1 MRTSQFKFA
10 ALAAGATL
18 MIAASAQAVV
28 ISLDEATGDPGQ
40 TVDISASLG
49 TEGSQVAGT
58 QNDITF
64 GSDSGI
70 AIAAKTNGRPDC
82 AVNPDIEKGGTSFA
96 FQPSGCTAGTDCTG
110 VRALVLALDN
120 VDPIPDGSVLYT
132 CKVAIA
138 SSASA
143 GEKTLS
149 NTNTGS
155 SDPSGGALTTTGTDG
170 RVIVAGG
177 ASDATIIVGSASGEA
192 GDTVSFDVTLET
204 GTDVAGTQ
212 NDIAFAAP
220 IAIAAK
226 TNGRPDCTVNPDIE
240 KGGTSFAFQ
249 PSGCTVGETCT
260 GVRALVLAL
269 DNVDP
274 IPTDSVL
281 YSCNV
286 NIAENAE
293 DGVYPLT
300 CSNPGAS
307 DPDGGA
313 LLAECTNGAITVG
326 GPVTDTPTATPT
338 ETPTTPVTVN
348 TPTATNTAPPTNT
361 STPTKRATN
370 TPGGGGFDDDGCAVV
385 APAQTSNGWLLLL
398 PAAALLWIRRRNK

>member
-1 MRTSQFKFA
+1 MSMSQFKFA
-10 ALAAGATL
+10 ALAAGASL
-18 MIAASAQAVV
+18 IIAASAQAVE
-28 ISLDEATGDPGQ
+28 ISLSEATGDPGQ
-40 TVDISASLG
+40 TVDISASLS
-49 TEGSQVAGT
+49 TEGSEVAGT

-149 NTNTGS
+149 NTNAGS
-155 SDPSGGALTTTGTDG
+155 SDPDGGALTTTGTDG

-177 ASDATIIVGSASGEA
+177 ASDATIIIGSATGEA

-286 NIAENAE
+286 NIAEGAA
-293 DGVYPLT
+293 DGDYPLT

-313 LLAECTNGAITVG
+313 LLAECTNGKITVGG

-338 ETPTTPVTVN
+338 ETPTTPAGEN

-361 STPTKRATN
+361 ATATRTN
-370 TPGGGGFDDDGCAVV
+370 TISGGGGFDDDGCAVV
-385 APAQTSNGWLLLL
+385 APAQTGNGWLLIL
-398 PAAALLWIRRRNK
+398 PAAALLWLRRRSK

>member
-1 MRTSQFKFA
+1 MRTSRVKFA

-18 MIAASAQAVV
+18 LLAASAQAVV
-28 ISLDEATGDPGQ
+28 ISLTEATGDPGQ
-40 TVDISASLG
+40 TVEISAELG
-49 TEGSQVAGT
+49 TEGDEVAGT

-64 GSDSGI
+64 GDATSGVMV
-70 AIAAKTNGRPDC
+70 AARSNGRPDC

-120 VDPIPDGSVLYT
+120 VDPIPDESILYT
-132 CKVAIA
+132 CQVVIA
-138 SSASA
+138 SDASA

-149 NTNTGS
+149 NTNTGA
-155 SDPSGGALTTTGTDG
+155 SDPEGGALSTSGTDG

-192 GDTVSFDVTLET
+192 GDTVSFDVSLET

-220 IAIAAK
+220 IAIAARS
-226 TNGRPDCTVNPDIE
+226 NGRPDCTVNPEIE

-249 PSGCTVGETCT
+249 PSGCTAGTDCT

-274 IPTDSVL
+274 IPDGSVM
-281 YSCNV
+281 YTCNAV
-286 NIAENAE
+286 IDAEADNGTY
-293 DGVYPLT
+293 DLT

-307 DPDGGA
+307 DPIGGA
-313 LLAECTNGAITVG
+313 LLAQCTSGAIQVG
-326 GPVTDTPTATPT
+326 GDITPTDTPTPTPT
-338 ETPTTPVTVN
+338 GPVDDTPTPTVTVTNTITFN
-348 TPTATNTAPPTNT
+348 TPTHT
-361 STPTKRATN
+361 R
-370 TPGGGGFDDDGCAVV
+370 TPGGRSNDDDGCAVV
-385 APAQTSNGWLLLL
+385 APAHAGSGWLLLL
-398 PAAALLWIRRRNK
+398 PAAALLWLRRRNK

>member
-1 MRTSQFKFA
+1 MRTSQVKVA

-18 MIAASAQAVV
+18 LLAASAQAVEIRV
-28 ISLDEATGDPGQ
+28 GEATGDPGQ
-40 TVDISASLG
+40 TVDISVTLG
-49 TEGSQVAGT
+49 TEGAEVAGT
-58 QNDITF
+58 QNDIAF
-64 GSDSGI
+64 GDATSGI
-70 AIAAKTNGRPDC
+70 QVAAKANGRPDC

-110 VRALVLALDN
+110 IRALVLALDN
-120 VDPIPDGSVLYT
+120 VDPIPNDSRLYT

-138 SSASA
+138 GSASA

-149 NTNTGS
+149 NTNTGA
-155 SDPSGGALTTTGTDG
+155 SDPAGGALPTTGTDG

-177 ASDATIIVGSASGEA
+177 ASDATIIVGSATGDA
-192 GDTVSFDVTLET
+192 GTTVSFDVSLET

-220 IAIAAK
+220 IQIAAK
-226 TNGRPDCTVNPDIE
+226 ANGRPDCTVNPDIE

-249 PSGCTVGETCT
+249 PSGCTAGTDCT
-260 GVRALVLAL
+260 GIRALVLAL

-274 IPTDSVL
+274 IPTGSVM

-286 NIAENAE
+286 AIAENAE
-293 DGVYPLT
+293 DGSYPLT

-307 DPDGGA
+307 DPAGGA

-326 GPVTDTPTATPT
+326 EGPGGTPTDTPTITPT
-338 ETPTTPVTVN
+338 PDEDPTPTS
-348 TPTATNTAPPTNT
+348 TNTVAPTNT
-361 STPTKRATN
+361 STVTRTPTT
-370 TPGGGGFDDDGCAVV
+370 GGGGGGNDDDGCAVS
-385 APAQTSNGWLLLL
+385 APAHASTGWLLLL
-398 PAAALLWIRRRNK
+398 PAAALLWLRRRSK